1 VMGEAIL
8 AVPRLE
14 IPSQE
19 YAIPLNEVA
28 RCEAVRLFSHR
39 AMAVQPQ
46 FRLTKHNAQAVLQI
60 CSQWMESHWHRIG
73 TRKTPK
79 MAIRFPSFF

>member
-1 VMGEAIL
+1 MGEAIL

-60 CSQWMESHWHRIG
+60 CSRLDGIPLAIALEPG
-73 TRKTPK
+73 KTQK